1 MSKAICT
8 KRLFEYT
15 SGFGVFIVEDGE
27 VVDYTVSDKKF
38 VIRGM
43 AMPPTTFFNHFKVT
57 EGTNK
62 MTYSDFEYILCN
74 HVFTMAVFFPEE
86 YSGIHNLIIQD
97 WTGEVIMITVNKN
110 ESVIRVSFEDAQEKY
125 SSYEEA
131 LEGIR
136 NHK

>member
-1 MSKAICT
+1 MNKAICT
-8 KRLFEYT
+8 ERLFTYT
-15 SGFGVFIVEDGE
+15 TNSILVVEKGE
-27 VVDYTVSDKKF
+27 VVNYTVRDRKF
-38 VIRGM
+38 IVRDV
-43 AMPPTTFFNHFKVT
+43 AFPSTLFFNHFKVT
-57 EGTNK
+57 EGTDK